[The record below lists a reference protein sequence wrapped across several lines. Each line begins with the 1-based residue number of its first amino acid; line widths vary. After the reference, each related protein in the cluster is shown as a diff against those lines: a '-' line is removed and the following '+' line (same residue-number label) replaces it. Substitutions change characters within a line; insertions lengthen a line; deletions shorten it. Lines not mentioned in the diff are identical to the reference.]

1 MDYYLADGWIWH
13 VDAGAG
19 PRRVCWLPQTYRD
32 IDLWEERFNKD
43 GAKHLPRLDMAVGHQ
58 AIAFKTKERGLV
70 ILDLSR
76 CNFETRKCV
85 YIYEKFMLVLTTLL
99 QSPHQMV
106 LL

>member
-19 PRRVCWLPQTYRD
+19 PRRVCWLPPLYRN
-32 IDLWEERFNKD
+32 IDWWKEDANEE

-58 AIAFKTKERGLV
+58 VIAFRTKETGLV

-76 CNFETRKCV
+76 CHSETRKCV
-85 YIYEKFMLVLTTLL
+85 YITSSCLC
-99 QSPHQMV
+99 
-106 LL
+106 